1 MERPKTRFRLE
12 DVAARAG
19 VGIATVDRVLNE
31 RGSVSLKTER
41 RVLDAARELGLRRI
55 LPLPHA
61 RALRLEV
68 ILARSSTPFMQRLGA
83 AMGQVAATLD
93 RSVTV
98 IRSSIDMADP
108 ARVARHI
115 ANCRADGIVIYCE
128 EHPDNVA
135 AIAAAEAAGR
145 PVICVVTD
153 VPESPRAAYVGI
165 DHTKAGG
172 TAAFFVARMVRR
184 QGQALIL
191 STSTGFRAHKQR
203 IDGFQRGLARHAP
216 DIGIAPVMVT
226 GDDPER
232 AYHHVMQVLRQSA
245 DLVAIYNT
253 GGGSAGV
260 GHALRDGSGAMPP
273 IFVGHELT
281 HESAV
286 LLRNG
291 LMTVTIDQ
299 APELQARRSIDLML
313 TRLNEGVL
321 DEAMGGEI
329 AFTLHTAENC

>member
-1 MERPKTRFRLE
+1 MERRKIRHGLE
-12 DVAARAG
+12 DVAQHAG

-31 RGSVSLKTER
+31 RGSVSPKTER

-55 LPLPHA
+55 LPAPHA
-61 RALRLEV
+61 RALRIEV
-68 ILARSSTPFMQRLGA
+68 MLARSATPFMRRLGA

-98 IRSSIDMADP
+98 IRSSIDMTDP
-108 ARVARHI
+108 ARVAQNI
-115 ANCRADGIVIYCE
+115 TNCRADGIIVYCE
-128 EHPDNVA
+128 EHPANVA
-135 AIAAAEAAGR
+135 AIAASAAAGR

-153 VPESPRAAYVGI
+153 VPDSPRAAYVGI

-172 TAAFFVARMVRR
+172 TAAFFVARMASRP
-184 QGQALIL
+184 GTALIL

-203 IDGFQRGLARHAP
+203 IDGFRLGLAAHAP
-216 DIGIAPVMVT
+216 GIAVAPVMT
-226 GDDPER
+226 THDDPER
-232 AYHHVMQVLRQSA
+232 AYHHVTQALRQRP

-260 GHALRDGSGAMPP
+260 GNALRDGGRGAIP

-281 HESAV
+281 DESAV
-286 LLRNG
+286 LLRDG

-299 APELQARRSIDLML
+299 APELQARRAIDLML
-313 TRLNEGVL
+313 SRL
-321 DEAMGGEI
+321 GGGADQAIGSEI
-329 AFTLHTAENC
+329 AFTLHTVENC